1 MKTYTYLV
9 LTFDGTTQEPQG
21 VVSVRA
27 ENYPNSIHKA
37 RFVAFMHLKC
47 NPALIV
53 TDLLV
58 QQNAEA
64 RN

>member
-9 LTFDGTTQEPQG
+9 LVIDGTSQEPQG

-27 ENYPNSIHKA
+27 DNYPNSIHKA
-37 RFVAFMHLKC
+37 RFVAYLHLKI

-53 TDLLV
+53 TDLLERT
-58 QQNAEA
+58 ALSDH
-64 RN
+64 